1 MPARERRCYQG
12 CPEIFCDDLIHITKA
27 EQVQEFTVLFS
38 FYFVSNVILKCR
50 VFLHVWQLPD
60 GPDRALLH

>member
-1 MPARERRCYQG
+1 MGESTGTRKDES
-12 CPEIFCDDLIHITKA
+12 TVA

-50 VFLHVWQLPD
+50 VFLRVWQLPD
-60 GPDRALLH
+60 GSDTALLH

>member
-12 CPEIFCDDLIHITKA
+12 CFEIFCDDLIHIIKA

-38 FYFVSNVILKCR
+38 FYFVSNAILKCR
-50 VFLHVWQLPD
+50 VFLRVWQSP
-60 GPDRALLH
+60 GGSNTALLH